1 MTSIGATERIWFAA
15 GERYPIYRGSFCKT
29 SIGATDRIWFAAGER
44 YPIYR
49 GSFCMTSIGATDRIW
64 FGKGEQYPIYGLSS
78 LHQYIYFRKDFQRCT
93 LTVGCSVHFEE

>member
-1 MTSIGATERIWFAA
+1 MLRLHTESGLQQVNDTQFI
-15 GERYPIYRGSFCKT
+15 EVVFCMT

-64 FGKGEQYPIYGLSS
+64 FGKSEQYPIYGLMYLCIPLSG
-78 LHQYIYFRKDFQRCT
+78 LHQHIYFRKDFQRCT
-93 LTVGCSVHFEE
+93 LTVGC